1 MYRVLVNGRNF
12 LIEWDGSVQKRGF
25 YVTRFVN
32 AEGKE
37 SAESEAISA
46 LRNDAHLQELTQN
59 EQMDPPRLFIEEI
72 EQVSDNNGAANNTG
86 LSWYDE

>member
-12 LIEWDGSVQKRGF
+12 LIEWDGSVQKCGF

-37 SAESEAISA
+37 SAESEAILS
-46 LRNDAHLQELTQN
+46 LRSDTHLQELTKN
-59 EQMDPPRLFIEEI
+59 EQTDPPLLFIEEI
-72 EQVSDNNGAANNTG
+72 ERVSDNNGAANNTG
-86 LSWYDE
+86 FSWYDE